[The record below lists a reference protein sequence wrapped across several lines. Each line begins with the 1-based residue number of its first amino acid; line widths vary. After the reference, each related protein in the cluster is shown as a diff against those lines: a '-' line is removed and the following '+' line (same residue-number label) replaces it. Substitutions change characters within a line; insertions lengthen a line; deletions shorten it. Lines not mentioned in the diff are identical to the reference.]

1 LIFGILLPLVALVV
15 MGGLL
20 ALLLIKHE
28 IGEVKG
34 LWQTTSSK
42 NPSKV
47 SAVKPSPNEFKAQYK
62 PYKQSTK
69 TQEEHPPANMNEGNP
84 EKANLWRW

>member
-1 LIFGILLPLVALVV
+1 MIFGILLPFAALVV
-15 MGGLL
+15 VGGLL
-20 ALLLIKHE
+20 ALLLIRHE

-42 NPSKV
+42 KPSKV
-47 SAVKPSPNEFKAQYK
+47 SDEKPSPQEFKAQYK
-62 PYKQSTK
+62 PYKQST
-69 TQEEHPPANMNEGNP
+69 QEEHLPANMNEGNQ

>member
-1 LIFGILLPLVALVV
+1 LIFGILLPLAALAVV
-15 MGGLL
+15 GGLL

-47 SAVKPSPNEFKAQYK
+47 SDEKPSPNEFKTQYK
-62 PYKQSTK
+62 PYKQSK
-69 TQEEHPPANMNEGNP
+69 QTQEEHLPANMNEGNP